1 MYNKND
7 EITKKQISFINDL
20 IKREDSNQEVVD
32 DYVKSLKKGSIEELT
47 KKEAS
52 SLLDKLLKK

>member
-7 EITKKQISFINDL
+7 SATKKQISFINDL
-20 IKREDSNQEVVD
+20 LKRDEGNQKVVD
-32 DYVKSLKKGSIEELT
+32 DYVKSLKKGSIEELS

-52 SLLDKLLKK
+52 ALLDKLLKK